1 MKNLLKTALLLAAL
15 YVAWLGVA
23 QTDILPDDIEFPVRS
38 EYGALLGGR
47 H

>member
-15 YVAWLGVA
+15 YAAWLGVA
-23 QTDILPDDIEFPVRS
+23 QSDILPNDIKFPIHS

>member
-23 QTDILPDDIEFPVRS
+23 QTDILPNDIEFPVHS

-47 H
+47 R